1 MIGWPSV
8 TVQYLV
14 PLTIISYTY
23 ITISTRLW
31 WSAPPGIQTPGQDR
45 ETLLRKRKIVQML
58 ILVVVIF
65 SLCWLPYHLYF
76 IVSMCRPEINEF
88 KYINLIFLV
97 SHWLAMSNSCYNPF
111 IYCLCSA
118 VFRHDLSHLFCCFS
132 SSPQSNMVMEG
143 REGREE
149 RGGEERNTSAL
160 LSVQHTVSVL

>member
-1 MIGWPSV
+1 MASLSV
-8 TVQYLV
+8 TVQYLL
-14 PLTIISYTY
+14 PLAVISSTY
-23 ITISTRLW
+23 MTVSSRLW
-31 WSAPPGIQTPGQDR
+31 WSGPPPGQADMAR
-45 ETLLRKRKIVQML
+45 DKKHLLNRRKVVRML
-58 ILVVVIF
+58 MMVVLIF

>member
-1 MIGWPSV
+1 MRELFSV
-8 TVQYLV
+8 SVQYLV

-31 WSAPPGIQTPGQDR
+31 WSAPPGHQTPGQDR
-45 ETLLRKRKIVQML
+45 ENLLKKRKIVQML
-58 ILVVVIF
+58 ILVVLIF

-76 IVSMCRPEINEF
+76 LASMARPEINQY

-118 VFRHDLSHLFCCFS
+118 VFRHDLGHLLLCWSCR
-132 SSPQSNMVMEG
+132 PG
-143 REGREE
+143 GPRRARREE
-149 RGGEERNTSAL
+149 RGGEERSPGTVSL
-160 LSVQHTVSVL
+160 LAGQLHHTVSVL

>member
-111 IYCLCSA
+111 IYAIFSVSPAKLQY
-118 VFRHDLSHLFCCFS
+118 LFIIYTFS
-132 SSPQSNMVMEG
+132 IVHS
-143 REGREE
+143 
-149 RGGEERNTSAL
+149 L
-160 LSVQHTVSVL
+160 IL

>member
-1 MIGWPSV
+1 MHFLGNERVTWPSV
-8 TVQYLV
+8 SVQYVV
-14 PLTIISYTY
+14 PLSIISYTY

-97 SHWLAMSNSCYNPF
+97 SHWLAMSNSCYNPI
-111 IYCLCSA
+111 IYGVFSVSYKGVDVRTAENSA
-118 VFRHDLSHLFCCFS
+118 NFLGQ
-132 SSPQSNMVMEG
+132 QSAKGKAVP
-143 REGREE
+143 
-149 RGGEERNTSAL
+149 L
-160 LSVQHTVSVL
+160 LSPGKVSARV